1 MIGVFGGM
9 FDPIHCGHLRA
20 MVELRDHLTLT
31 ELRVVPCA
39 NPVHRSGATAPPEAR
54 VAMLTAALRDMPGCV
69 VDDREIRRGG
79 PSYTVDTLEELRRE
93 SPREP
98 LCLLVGHDA
107 FVRLNTWH
115 RWREIFDLAHV
126 VVARRPGAADEPLV
140 PELRTAVEARRVHDA
155 TALHARSAGLVFMS
169 DTTELSISSTALRA
183 DAAAGRSLQWLVPA
197 AVAELIETNDWYTG
211 GTDG

>member
-1 MIGVFGGM
+1 M

-20 MVELRDHLTLT
+20 MVELRDHLSLT

-39 NPVHRSGATAPPEAR
+39 NPVHRRGATATPQAR
-54 VAMLTAALRDMPGCV
+54 VAMLTAALRDMSGCV

-79 PSYTVDTLEELRRE
+79 PSYTVDTLLELRHE
-93 SPREP
+93 SARGA

-107 FVRLNTWH
+107 FSRLSTWH
-115 RWREIFDLAHV
+115 RWREIFELAHV
-126 VVARRPGAADEPLV
+126 VVARRPGAEGEPLDA
-140 PELRTAVEARRVHDA
+140 ELRTVVAQRA
-155 TALHARSAGLVFMS
+155 TQDIAALHARPAGLIFMS
-169 DTTELSISSTALRA
+169 ETTELAISSTALRA

-197 AVAELIETNDWYTG
+197 AVAELIQTNDWYTG